1 MKLFLQAEDESVI
14 INGDISVTVLRIEGD
29 EVVLGVEAPQWVA
42 VEERPAFHCEAARE
56 VAPLPAR

>member
-1 MKLFLQAEDESVI
+1 VKLFLQAEDECVV

-42 VEERPAFHCEAARE
+42 IEERPALYCEAVRE